1 MKKFYLLLA
10 LLLTCFMGG
19 QAQTGGKTVLLYGL
33 RDYSVFAL
41 SPNGQW
47 ATGAFTNGLG
57 SYYAFSWN
65 LVTGDCVLLSGGNNQ
80 SVGYG
85 VSNDGT
91 VVGTYSS
98 SEVSENGA
106 VVECAAYCTPD
117 GTWHILGGADGGYAV
132 GGQALCVS
140 GNGEYIGGAMTI
152 SGRWS
157 PVVWKNGEFH
167 KNLCIMEGG
176 SLQQGAVFSISGD
189 GSVAGGWTYTSTSGG
204 ERESVYW
211 DVENW
216 NEETADAYTMLTFDG
231 NPFYTVR
238 GVSPDGNYLV
248 YMSAGGVTYVR
259 NIETGEDTRVP
270 GLEGVEM
277 WELNYN
283 AINDQRMAVGSESI
297 GNGGSYIRAVVT
309 YVDENGDMVT
319 RPIDDYVREQ
329 DPEVDFASVGI
340 AENPGIEG
348 AYQLLEGR
356 GVSNDGNVFAVVTAD
371 TGSSERPLVILMN
384 RGGVQAPVA
393 VEAEQLDGLY
403 ATKLTWY
410 APLGSEDEITGYN
423 IYRNGEKVNAAV
435 VTELSYIDAN
445 LSEGSYNYSVTALY
459 GDMESEASSEVA
471 IALTPKPVSV
481 PNAVYLRQK
490 GLNSA
495 ALSWTTPSTNR
506 VEKNYLDPNVAIDAF
521 GGGNR
526 SFEGGIKFDHNE
538 IAVYEGYTLTAV
550 AFYPMSEQQR
560 WTLNIYDG
568 TELVYTQPIEQSLAY
583 GEENIVTLNEPF
595 DLSTL
600 ENDIICA
607 ISVTVP
613 SGVETYNVLGV
624 NLDKQVIPGYSD
636 LMRSSTEAAEG
647 TFLYSM
653 YDYSVGNGTSTRVSW
668 GISMIFSAP
677 DEAADI
683 DELSQYNIFMNGEQ
697 VGQTENLTY
706 VESGL
711 EDGTY
716 TFGVQAQ
723 YADGRTSEIV
733 SSDIAIEENTDAYK
747 PISSFSTEVGA
758 DNVVNFSWPAPL
770 DDDAQLLT
778 YGDGNFAQTVAG
790 TEDNG
795 YGYWVRVRL
804 SGDKLKGLNEYLIN
818 SFSFYPTADCEF
830 TFMLRVNDRE
840 VINQYIESY
849 TLNTWNTV
857 KVHTPVYINENYTY
871 DVIIDCFD
879 NAQPTVGPMGLDD
892 QPCLNEISNAYSTD
906 EGVTWGTIQGNG
918 TGNWMLGINVAD
930 PNGEILPVDGY
941 EVRIDSEQA
950 NESTLTEPEFSY
962 DFGADADR
970 TEQHRLNIDARYT
983 GFGRV
988 AGDTQFFTINSAVGI
1003 DEGKVIDINVN
1014 PNPASSYVRVEGG
1027 NVEEIAAY
1035 STNGMLMGKTRENLL
1050 DVSSYA
1056 AGLYILQIKVD
1067 GQVKTV
1073 KLNVIK

>member
-117 GTWHILGGADGGYAV
+117 GTWHILGGANGGYAV

-231 NPFYTVR
+231 NPFYAVR
-238 GVSPDGNYLV
+238 GISPDGNYLV

-340 AENPGIEG
+340 AENPGIKG

-393 VEAEQLDGLY
+393 GEAEQLDGLY

-423 IYRNGEKVNAAV
+423 IYRNGEKVNAAA

-459 GDMESEASSEVA
+459 GDTESEASSEVA

-568 TELVYTQPIEQSLAY
+568 TELVYTQPIEQSLTY

-613 SGVETYNVLGV
+613 TGVETYNVLGV

-733 SSDIAIEENTDAYK
+733 SSDIAIEENKRDAIK
-747 PISSFSTEVGA
+747 ALTEAASGYDDVEITALKTKYPQGGEKQLIDATLNRQIPSGGLPASVGVVVQNVA
-758 DNVVNFSWPAPL
+758 TAYAVWNAVVNDIPLTERIVTVTGPNVSQPGNYMVPIGTPLSAVIEAAGGIPDNTAKVILGGPMMGKAASNLNAPTTKGVSGIL
-770 DDDAQLLT
+770 ILPNT
-778 YGDGNFAQTVAG
+778 MSKREEPENC
-790 TEDNG
+790 
-795 YGYWVRVRL
+795 VRCASCV
-804 SGDKLKGLNEYLIN
+804 SV
-818 SFSFYPTADCEF
+818 C
-830 TFMLRVNDRE
+830 
-840 VINQYIESY
+840 
-849 TLNTWNTV
+849 
-857 KVHTPVYINENYTY
+857 
-871 DVIIDCFD
+871 
-879 NAQPTVGPMGLDD
+879 PMGLEPYLLARLSELKNYERLEQEHVMD
-892 QPCLNEISNAYSTD
+892 CIECGSCSFICISHRPILDYIRI
-906 EGVTWGTIQGNG
+906 GKMR
-918 TGNWMLGINVAD
+918 TGAI
-930 PNGEILPVDGY
+930 
-941 EVRIDSEQA
+941 
-950 NESTLTEPEFSY
+950 
-962 DFGADADR
+962 
-970 TEQHRLNIDARYT
+970 
-983 GFGRV
+983 
-988 AGDTQFFTINSAVGI
+988 
-1003 DEGKVIDINVN
+1003 
-1014 PNPASSYVRVEGG
+1014 
-1027 NVEEIAAY
+1027 
-1035 STNGMLMGKTRENLL
+1035 
-1050 DVSSYA
+1050 
-1056 AGLYILQIKVD
+1056 IKSRKSD
-1067 GQVKTV
+1067 NNK
-1073 KLNVIK
+1073 K